1 MEEFALCIVNCRRMI
16 QSGGDGV
23 NYKKYD
29 KLLRDIQR
37 DSVDTDILD
46 EELKRLQEIEPKT

>member
-1 MEEFALCIVNCRRMI
+1 MEEFALCIVCRRMI